1 MIINR
6 LGFTASLL
14 LFVVFVL
21 VACGRGGE
29 SGGVGASMVP
39 LQAGATG
46 VGNPGTTGI
55 RSPGTTGT
63 QNPGTRNP
71 GVNAH
76 HENLT
81 DATRGSLLA

>member
-6 LGFTASLL
+6 RGFTALL
-14 LFVVFVL
+14 PLFVLFVL
-21 VACGRGGE
+21 VGCGHGGE
-29 SGGVGASMVP
+29 SGGGGASMAP
-39 LQAGATG
+39 SHAGATG

-71 GVNAH
+71 GITVH
-76 HENLT
+76 HENL
-81 DATRGSLLA
+81 ANVTRGSLTA